1 MLERINKL
9 RRDSPAQWGK
19 MNVAQMLAHSQIPLE
34 VPLGKHQLPKMFIMR
49 IFGPSIK
56 KMFMAD
62 KPVKRNQ
69 PTAKSMRIT
78 NPKDFEQE
86 KAGLIKILKEFSEVG
101 KVGKLPDRHPYF
113 GKFTTEEWNTMQVK
127 HLDHHLTQFGV

>member
-1 MLERINKL
+1 
-9 RRDSPAQWGK
+9 
-19 MNVAQMLAHSQIPLE
+19 
-34 VPLGKHQLPKMFIMR
+34 PKMFIMK
-49 IFGPSIK
+49 IFGPGIK

-78 NPKDFEQE
+78 NPKDFENE
-86 KAGLIKILKEFSEVG
+86 KAGLIKILKEFSEIG
-101 KVGKLPDRHPYF
+101 KAGKLPDRHPYF

-127 HLDHHLTQFGV
+127 HLDHHLIQFGV